1 MRIINWD
8 TTEKGSKYRRLSTYL
23 LLLLALSLVIFVT
36 IKATISSFTHDESYS
51 YLRYVGQSII
61 QIFSY
66 DTPFTNNH
74 ILNTVFM
81 KYSEMLF
88 GSSEIA
94 LRTPNI
100 VSLIIYLY
108 FTYLLLKD
116 RSFTI
121 ILPVFILMSFSPY
134 LLDFFGLARGYG
146 ISIGFMIFSLY
157 YLLRFFET
165 DKQKDLVLFNL
176 GALLAALANFALL
189 DFWLAAIVA
198 FNFVLFLNSRI
209 LNKRTSFKEFLF
221 KYNTINIVFILLGS
235 VLLYEPLRKIMQ
247 LSIIDF
253 GGKSGFVHNTIG
265 TLIIKIF
272 YKIPV
277 GSGTW
282 LGMKIFVLLIVGFVF
297 IVIAK
302 NVLNKNTS
310 FMQQFKPLIISN
322 LILILITIIT
332 IVQHLLFQ
340 MDYLMGRFALFLFPL
355 FILNIGYTLE
365 YFLQKGY
372 KYVSYSIFA
381 ILVIL
386 TLVNFSININLKSYL
401 DWQYDADNKNAVE
414 ELMSVYNKDDSNR
427 IDIKLGVNW
436 LFEPGFN
443 FYRKTWEI
451 DWLLEVDR
459 VGVEK
464 SDDYSYIFV
473 EELNEKGLKGTI
485 IFSSEACNTLL
496 LKNEMK

>member
-8 TTEKGSKYRRLSTYL
+8 TTEKGSKYRRPLAYL
-23 LLLLALSLVIFVT
+23 LLLIALSLVIFVT
-36 IKATISSFTHDESYS
+36 IKAAISSFTHDESYS
-51 YLRYVGQSII
+51 YLRYVGQSFFQII
-61 QIFSY
+61 SY

-74 ILNTVFM
+74 ILNSLLM

-100 VSLIIYLY
+100 ASLVIYLLY
-108 FTYLLLKD
+108 IYLLLRE
-116 RSFTI
+116 RSFVV
-121 ILPVFILMSFSPY
+121 ILPLFILMSFSPY

-157 YLLRFFET
+157 YLFRFFET
-165 DKQKDLVLFNL
+165 DKQKDLVLFNF

-198 FNFVLFLNSRI
+198 FNFVLFLNTRI
-209 LNKRTSFKEFLF
+209 LNKHLSFKEFLF
-221 KYNTINIVFILLGS
+221 KYNTINVVFLLLGS

-272 YKIPV
+272 YNIPV

-302 NVLNKNTS
+302 NVLNKDVS
-310 FMQQFKPLIISN
+310 FMQQFKPLILIN
-322 LILILITIIT
+322 MILILIAIIT
-332 IVQHLLFQ
+332 LIQHLLFQ
-340 MDYLMGRFALFLFPL
+340 TDFLMGRFALFLFPL
-355 FILNIGYTLE
+355 FILNIGYSLE
-365 YFLQKGY
+365 YLLFKGY
-372 KYVSYSIFA
+372 KFFSYSVFS
-381 ILVIL
+381 ILIVL
-386 TLVNFSININLKSYL
+386 TLVNFSININFKTYL
-401 DWQYDADNKNAVE
+401 DWKYDADNKNAVK
-414 ELMSVYNKDDSNR
+414 ELMADYNKDDSNKK
-427 IDIKLGVNW
+427 DIKLGVNW

-443 FYRKTWEI
+443 FYRETLEI

-459 VGVEK
+459 EGVNE

-473 EELNEKGLKGTI
+473 DDLNEKGLEGSI
-485 IFSSEACNTLL
+485 IFSSEACNTVL
-496 LKNEMK
+496 LKNKTK